1 MTAAAR
7 PRAARRV
14 ATAALL
20 ALGAAPLAAAAAQD
34 APPRRWRGSAQ
45 GNGSILFGNTNQ
57 RVLGG
62 RGSVTRADSVVEV
75 DASVQLLYGDAE
87 ADGERE
93 VVKRL
98 WLGAVSV
105 DYRPTAPVSPFVFGT
120 FESSLEKQIA
130 ERYSVGVGAKRTFV
144 RTDRTEASLSVAA
157 LDERT
162 VPLPSARDR
171 ATTRLTRWSVR
182 GRVRHAFDDRLQVSH
197 VTFWQPSVRAA
208 SRFLVR
214 STTEAEYALSR
225 GVAMT
230 LSLLD
235 NYDSEAVARG
245 ARTNNDGQLL
255 FGVSARW

>member
-1 MTAAAR
+1 MTG
-7 PRAARRV
+7 RAARV
-14 ATAALL
+14 AATAALPALL
-20 ALGAAPLAAAAAQD
+20 ALGASARAAAQD
-34 APPRRWRGSAQ
+34 APPRRWRGALQ
-45 GNGSILFGNTNQ
+45 GNGSILFGNTDQ
-57 RVLGG
+57 RVLGT

-75 DASVQLLYGDAE
+75 DASLQLLYGDAE
-87 ADGERE
+87 VEGERRE

-98 WLGAVSV
+98 WLGVVSL
-105 DYRPTAPVSPFVFGT
+105 DYRPAARTSPFVFGT

-130 ERYSVGVGAKRTFV
+130 QRYSVGVGGKRTFV
-144 RTDRTEASLSVAA
+144 RSERSEASLSLAV

-162 VPLPSARDR
+162 VPLPAATGR

-182 GRVRHAFDDRLQVSH
+182 GRVRHAFDERLRVSH
-197 VTFWQPSVRAA
+197 ITFWQPSVRAP

-214 STTEAEYALSR
+214 STTEAEYAVSQS
-225 GVAMT
+225 VAVT

-255 FGVSARW
+255 FGVSGRW